1 MAYYAIPKHNIVFNL
16 NDFTN
21 NEEEALTIF
30 TANNRY
36 IKRGGDSIYG
46 SYFWFNTHVF
56 KSTTQFQNNIK
67 INDSTI
73 NIYDINNNVV
83 GSFDNQGNI
92 VCKKINNID
101 DSKFIFLENVTSDIQ
116 EQLNF
121 NQSNITTIN
130 NTTIPNINQNI
141 LTNLNSINL
150 FNNTTIP
157 NINQNIL
164 TNLNS
169 INLIDNTTIPNINQN
184 ILTNL
189 NSINLINNTSI
200 PTINQNISTNLNSI
214 NLINNETIPA
224 SVVTSKN
231 YTDTSISS
239 LIANSPSTMDNLFEI
254 SQLLTANINSIA
266 DIIKAIDDQ
275 ALLLQGNINLK
286 SDTIYV
292 NNQNS
297 ILQTDINTINSNI
310 SNVDNVS
317 DLLKPISNL
326 TQTALDTINFNV
338 SNVDNVSDLSKPI
351 SNLTQIA
358 LNTINS
364 NISNVNNVSDLLKP
378 ISNLT
383 QTALNT
389 INNNISNVD
398 NVSDLLKPISN
409 LTQTALNTINSNISN
424 VDNVSDLLKPIS
436 NLTQTALN
444 TINNNISNVNNVS
457 DLSKPISNLTQ
468 TALNTINTNINNNY
482 NMLNVVDITQQS
494 LIDLNN
500 SNRILDISNVQT
512 QVTNNSGFIT
522 SLNSTVSNL
531 QSQITSNDTDILNN
545 YNAQQSLINLNN
557 INRIIDINNRVLQTE
572 YDTNKINVENQIESN
587 DTDILNI
594 QNSINSLPN
603 NTALTGVTTLDKIKL
618 LSDTVDKECLIYF
631 DNTNDCSMI
640 NSIHHGITGKNLCLN
655 TLYGGNIIIGLN
667 SQLILGANKGIDFNN
682 GTITNFNK
690 SDINLD
696 LVTNE
701 SKTTMFSEPHFTGNT
716 EIDELSIGNAIYQN
730 GWVLPII
737 RARISFNSDGAVIT
751 PIYIINIGTRTYI
764 SKGYYRFFF
773 DTGPFGIAP
782 PNINY
787 EVNCVG
793 NYQGDTGYNGIMAY
807 NISNLTINSFDIK
820 QYRLGLSG
828 SAENHD
834 PGGFTSISVSW

>member
-121 NQSNITTIN
+121 NQSNITTI
-130 NTTIPNINQNI
+130 
-141 LTNLNSINL
+141 
-150 FNNTTIP
+150 NNTTIP

-522 SLNSTVSNL
+522 SLNSTTSNL

-640 NSIHHGITGKNLCLN
+640 NSIHHGITGKKLCLN
-655 TLYGGNIIIGLN
+655 TLYGGDIVIGLN

-682 GTITNFNK
+682 ATITNFNK